1 MRCEEPYFSTRGKG
15 SAAAF
20 VKNYKESRKKAGEK
34 GLICIP
40 SGNHDMDRLAR
51 TLHGDELKVA
61 FAFLLTM
68 PGAPFIYYGDEIGL
82 RYVENLVS
90 VEGGYSRT
98 GSRSPMQWNHGV
110 NLGFSN
116 ASPEKLYIPTDD
128 KPNSPTVE
136 DQMKDPNSLYYEVKK
151 LIALRREHSALL
163 SDGDIEFVSDG
174 ADGSPLAY
182 IRSSADEKIL
192 VVVNPADREAVL
204 NVPGDWKETL
214 YEIGGAVVVEDGKI
228 VIPSKS
234 ANLLR

>member
-1 MRCEEPYFSTRGKG
+1 MSNCEKTAGKG
-15 SAAAF
+15 LMCMF
-20 VKNYKESRKKAGEK
+20 
-34 GLICIP
+34 
-40 SGNHDMDRLAR
+40 SGNHDVDRLAR
-51 TLHGDELKVA
+51 HLHGDELKVA
-61 FAFLLTM
+61 FAFILSM

-90 VEGGYSRT
+90 VEGGYNRT
-98 GSRSPMQWNHGV
+98 GSRSPMQWNHEV
-110 NLGFSN
+110 NFGFSN

-163 SDGDIEFVSDG
+163 SDGNIEFVSDG

-204 NVPGDWKETL
+204 TVPGSWQQNL
-214 YEIGGAVVVEDGKI
+214 YQIGGAVVAENGKL
-228 VIPSKS
+228 VIPPKS